1 MAYYY
6 FDSEDHIATV
16 HNADVYLLAN
26 VGNYHDFNG
35 EVIQTFKGFYL
46 TADKTFTIGGNYGNN
61 WNIYQKQSLRANKS
75 NQIFA
80 AVSFNGNGELNLSSQ
95 IGAPDGKKH
104 DDRNIKIN
112 AYNFLSN
119 DLQGKNNISEWEH
132 YKASDGALDSSFT
145 INGKSIEL
153 TLGSEVNE
161 NKDYNTSGQIADIN
175 GIYAKNTL
183 TVASHFNGYINV
195 EGYHESIGM
204 KVGTGVTNTA
214 NDTSTIAAGLRGNDA
229 VNFNGSFFGSIKAN
243 VQVHFQT
250 AAALTMQNNTIGAY
264 GVFSQESITQNNIHA
279 GTIFATANN
288 SYLDATIK
296 NSSNGN
302 LSNNTI
308 TAAGLRAKDITINQL
323 DASFNS
329 SHASTTKIEYI
340 DENAVF
346 EYSNLETNIGT
357 AKDLT
362 QKIDAAVV
370 YDTTGAGRYYYIELP
385 SSVTAEYGANV
396 EFTNGSYTGRG
407 TKTKIVNYVKNSEGK
422 YSKQEK
428 DVVLIN
434 PNDSLSMSAFWA
446 FKDYNDGYMT
456 EDITTW
462 RMGGILFTTNDVN
475 NIAAGKVSFTNDI
488 TEEMTE
494 TDNLCFS
501 AVGWQCEKVFASGDG
516 CYILNID
523 GEYVRIEAS
532 DVTFNGKYCSYTFT
546 EEDAELYDTVN
557 LTSLGFDNN
566 KIQGY
571 YEFDYTSNSI
581 TFNQS
586 NSYNSGSFAFVAAD
600 SSVNDFQINYSVTGE
615 EDSKNGT
622 LSTNDLNNILSETN
636 RENIKTNDNTLPKLV
651 LYEYKTNQNEQFNIN
666 ITVDENTL
674 IHSEANGNILKVT
687 GYLTPASNTMQN
699 NIVQAI
705 GIYGEDTLNIKDF
718 AAGSVIETFANN
730 NELWANIA
738 AGTVGDNQI
747 NSIGIY
753 GNTVNLNDFYGT
765 INVEAHD
772 NYIYKPAPGGHL
784 EYFTITGVRATNL
797 NVDRNL
803 HGIINVN
810 ATNNY
815 TGVISIANWTDRND
829 QYGSHADYY
838 FQPQHIDGIYADN
851 MSVDGFIKSTITIN
865 AVGPDF
871 ASGVYVSGT
880 LDTKGFSGDITVNS
894 MVSNAFGIYA
904 KTLKSDLGYY
914 YTFMGEDAGNDYGT
928 NPGEKKIVVALD
940 TFTVEGSI
948 FLQGVSQHHGIAT
961 RDAANIYLDGFVMTT
976 AYTGMIT
983 DFSLDNLYYMSQD
996 TNNIDLS
1003 YAVKTDF
1010 ANDVASGFKN
1020 DILQLGENATVFG
1033 IIALGGGNND
1043 LTFDDNA
1050 RFFGYVYHDTGKIN
1064 LTYALNDEQARYAGD
1079 EYAIHTI
1086 NNECDA
1092 TLSSNT
1098 TITINCNNIAE
1109 GEVYRILEYVGD
1121 SDVTDLAD
1129 AHWKTGA
1136 LTISYMG
1143 ESRLIYL
1150 NNYSGLGQI
1159 DGSNGE
1165 SIYVKVNYDTDT
1177 HTLSVKALK
1186 DANAKEDPFFTP
1198 QTLTAVNIETRIEDM
1213 LDGNGEVVKDAN
1225 GNAVKVE
1232 NEYVSLNTVNSLK
1245 TQEELTAMQIAFE
1258 HHISWRNDSEVDYVT
1273 YSKDE
1278 TTYSSTAST
1287 TLYWMCDIADYKNSA
1302 YEIVYEIVDAQGRSY
1317 SHALLRLN
1325 TVDGNKDAFNGTIE
1339 IDGNKKNPVTGRIYL
1354 VNADGK
1360 TFAEYQKEGYDPSTF
1375 VGAYYIMSY
1384 DIDNLPEGST
1394 VNYQIRDYYGDG
1406 FEISEWVNASINTQ
1420 KQEYPAFVND
1430 VNSKYMVAV
1439 NPDDNTRRIGSS
1451 IALFTWRA
1459 VESNYAVDH
1468 YNVQYF
1474 SSTEDLS
1481 GNDLKR
1487 KAIFD
1492 AYAKASKQNGW
1503 QNGVHSYV
1511 ENGKTITFD
1520 IYFGNGEIQIRE
1532 LVNSIKFSD
1541 GTEENIYNYYNFV
1554 SKNVSGTEL
1563 LASGLSNQSYI
1574 YWQVNA
1580 TDVLGT
1586 KNNYVEG
1593 GDFRIFL
1600 GDTEGP
1606 AFIDT
1611 TKLEYN
1617 KELGYAIASKEF
1629 TIKDFTWGGVTADDE
1644 KSGVRYYIVEAS
1656 PKDKNQ
1662 WTEVY
1667 HIDAHELDDI
1677 QKFNFDIAPGIYDI
1691 RVRPVDAA
1699 GNYGTPSDKI
1709 TIYAVDNE
1717 KPECTLTETKANAW
1731 TIGEG
1736 EYMQQLG
1743 WNYTFSFDPAV
1754 DPTSQDGTFQ
1764 STGINEYVIEVYYT
1778 DFNGAKNSVDWELWG
1793 LTNDPETGDLTYVR
1807 INGVNPKNNKFVPD
1821 GKYKGYQV
1829 RTDNMTYYELDS
1841 AGKPVYDEE
1850 LEGYRY
1856 NNRNYFVSISV
1867 SDKIGNTTSIIN
1879 KELNVSPEGGG
1890 DDGGSTGGS
1899 APVGVFTDIK
1909 EAVVKATHEIKE
1921 VAKPG
1926 EDSDS
1931 SSDSEGEND
1940 DNTNSKD
1947 ETVQVIGKITDAT
1960 VTLSWTDT
1968 FESPN
1973 GVYYL
1978 MQVSDSAFFNTDE
1991 TYTVLIMSSSVPNA
2005 EAWDIYYKLAGKYQN
2020 LRLYSVHES
2029 GSSSSGSTENNNNE
2043 NTTTTTAGEKWRNG
2057 SGIYTTTVI
2066 FDNLQPTAAVGMFSK
2081 PGQTF
2086 WQIKAVDKFGNET
2099 DFEAVQNLNF
2109 VSDVTKEQ
2117 IVENGTNTQPA
2128 QLEVKAEQN
2137 IVGYT
2142 VNNSKLYQN
2151 NGDQNLSFYVD
2162 NTSTLLGYEHFTAE
2176 YYNHLTGESGSY
2188 GIYAL
2193 HSENHG
2199 GSAIT
2204 QAFNC
2209 YLHNQYGEKLSD
2221 GDYTLTVKAYD
2232 FNGNFT
2238 VSEAYTF
2245 TQDTVRPVIPS
2256 TQVGSG
2262 INKVNTTIKVAF
2274 DKPTDG
2280 DPRVLT
2286 TVSWPLALDLYGIKG
2301 YVLSYRCKAINN
2313 EWQKVYVNGTDILTE
2328 NSCKI
2333 TLFNDQVYDF
2343 AIYAIDNNGNCSEER
2358 VVENVI
2364 ISYKDIDDPDFLDF
2378 NPGYTPYGTGPITIN
2393 NQLIGGGDTIDTI
2406 RVGTNN
2412 GTKNAGEMQITISNL
2427 QLINGYGPYIV
2438 LDVYEEYGGNILKN
2452 TYYFDIYS
2460 ANSAT
2465 GVTVKYLLNESG
2477 NKYHFEIRSL
2487 DGSTLQYD
2495 LHYQFDWFKE
2505 EHSNDNAFALN
2516 YARNDAEHTVKFDD
2530 VMNEATY
2537 AYFVGDDQF
2546 SNRVG
2551 YGDPNNYTRL
2561 VIGTDGKYTFKL
2573 TKEGKNPDIPE
2584 NITQY
2589 CQDTLSTVSVTIYKA
2604 TSGWTSLT
2612 YVSGFTVAYYEFENA
2627 LKDLVLTEGEY
2638 VIQVNSASAAY
2649 GANIKYNLEISTAA
2663 DKYFAEKD
2671 FADNEPD
2678 KYSYVDYNKN
2688 GIFTTADSV
2697 KEYPFKDKEG
2707 NEGEYYMAFGKL
2719 TESNTSVAA
2728 DYVGIGDAVDFT
2740 KIEVDE
2746 AGRYTF
2752 NFAKADAGTDNHL
2765 LMTIY
2770 QKVEGTTYLSALNST
2785 VIYAGTYEN
2794 TLSQYLDKG
2803 EYYLS
2808 VSAYYPDYTAVYYA
2822 VGMIKEDFGA
2832 EGNFNIADDDRFD
2845 INIVDKNTYTAN
2857 NITFTEPTGLIYL
2870 NDAYVENKQKIIVKT
2885 EELSAAQVELDKA
2898 NAAVAAINAEILY
2911 YETILADPEGIFSE
2925 EERAEYEDAL
2935 ATAEDEKNILVKA
2948 QKAAQSIVD
2957 GIHADISA
2965 AEEAIKNAGTSY
2977 EYLGFG
2983 EARNYFYLTIN
2994 HNGDYT
3000 FTLNRD
3006 LETRGAEYSNL
3017 YATIYKAN
3025 ADGNGFYAV
3034 SGLMLYNTVA
3044 SSVLTLTDLAAG
3056 EYYIEV
3062 SALEAAYGY
3071 TAKYNISIDTLAAK
3085 GEKVEFVR
3093 KNTFI
3098 KAMEYTIGDTV
3109 KLEPKPYE
3117 QHTHDDNC
3125 IKSGD
3130 DIYSSHD
3137 DDLYRYYK
3145 FTTNNT
3151 AGLFEFEFD
3160 FTDTTVS
3167 YNLYYEAEG
3176 SVNLVYV
3183 PLTRTYDTENQKYVY
3198 SAYLDADKQYYLSAS
3213 SYSYTPNEHKS
3224 YGFTIY
3230 EDAKLAQDLT
3240 AYTSDNDFAHLA
3252 DDQVLN
3258 IGTNATTAEYD
3269 RTASFDSWVGYGD
3282 VNSWRK
3288 LTLEDGG
3295 NFKLTMDNQETKS
3308 DSYVTV
3314 TVYKMAAS
3322 GTALTAVGSYAAYF
3336 SAGTETVADF
3346 GYLLLEKGDYYLHVQ
3361 NHSYY
3366 GNTEFTLT
3374 VDGVNDANN
3383 ANDDTCFIA
3392 KVDKDNTGKVYNDNT
3407 AFTDREITVGG
3418 PVSGWVGYTDEY
3430 DYFNLT
3436 VANSGYYDFKFSNT
3450 DWAQVTLYVVNPDNS
3465 TLTYVNSCYRY
3476 SADNNF
3482 AFTNQLLENDSQYVV
3497 MVQSTNSYYGGNSD
3511 YTLSISTNPNNPV
3524 VSDEFRI
3531 EQGQEGWYTFK
3542 CNGNLQT
3549 PTNFSILQYYDTLG
3563 QAYAVG
3569 MYATANKSEY
3579 LAYLSA
3585 GDYLIKSELGSNVK
3599 DGDNIDTINKIITLN
3614 NN

>member
-6 FDSEDHIATV
+6 FDSDDHIATV

-61 WNIYQKQSLRANKS
+61 WNIYQKQSLRANQN

-112 AYNFLSN
+112 AYNYLSN
-119 DLQGKNNISEWEH
+119 D
-132 YKASDGALDSSFT
+132 KASTGTDGWQQYRALEGAIEEAFT
-145 INGKSIEL
+145 INGVNI
-153 TLGSEVNE
+153 TLKTGE
-161 NKDYNTSGQIADIN
+161 NVQYNDKYNTSGQIADIN

-195 EGYHESIGM
+195 EDYHESIGM
-204 KVGTGVTNTA
+204 KNPNNQTLNTA
-214 NDTSTIAAGLRGNDA
+214 NSTSTIAAGLRGNDA
-229 VNFNGSFFGSIKAN
+229 VNFSGSFFGSIKAN

-250 AAALTMQNNTIGAY
+250 ASGKSMQNNTIGAY
-264 GVFSQESITQNNIHA
+264 GVFSQESIIQDNVHA
-279 GTIFATANN
+279 GTIFATANK
-288 SYLDATIK
+288 SYLDATIDAG
-296 NSSNGN
+296 SSNGN

-329 SHASTTKIEYI
+329 SHASVT
-340 DENAVF
+340 
-346 EYSNLETNIGT
+346 
-357 AKDLT
+357 
-362 QKIDAAVV
+362 DA
-370 YDTTGAGRYYYIELP
+370 YGYTYYYIELP
-385 SSVTAEYGANV
+385 SGLIVDDGERV
-396 EFTNGSYTGRG
+396 EFTNGGVKGNGTVREIAVYT
-407 TKTKIVNYVKNSEGK
+407 KNSDGT
-422 YSKQEK
+422 YSMQTI
-428 DVVLIN
+428 DVILIDSSN
-434 PNDSLSMSAFWA
+434 YDSLSAFYT
-446 FKDYNDGYMT
+446 FQLYNEGRVLDA
-456 EDITTW
+456 DITSWT
-462 RMGGILFTTNDVN
+462 INKVVFSSSDVGNISAGQIVMNSN
-475 NIAAGKVSFTNDI
+475 NPEDMSEDENIKYSTVHW
-488 TEEMTE
+488 E
-494 TDNLCFS
+494 
-501 AVGWQCEKVFASGDG
+501 CENRLSDG

-532 DVTFNGKYCSYTFT
+532 EVTFNGNRCSYTFT
-546 EEDAELYDTVN
+546 EEDAEIYEKID
-557 LTSLGFDNN
+557 LTSLSFNDNQ
-566 KIQGY
+566 IRGY
-571 YEFDYTSNSI
+571 YEFDYNTGAVS
-581 TFNQS
+581 FNKS
-586 NSYNSGSFAFVAAD
+586 TSYNSGKFGFVTD
-600 SSVNDFQINYSVTGE
+600 STDPNFSIDYSIEGA
-615 EDSKNGT
+615 EDSKNGS
-622 LSTNDLNNILSETN
+622 LSNSDISLINELTPKNINPKDNNSG
-636 RENIKTNDNTLPKLV
+636 LPSLL
-651 LYEYKTNQNEQFNIN
+651 LYEYTTLEHEDFNIY
-666 ITVDENTL
+666 ITVDKDIL
-674 IHSEANGNILKVT
+674 IHSEANDNILKVT
-687 GYLTPASNTMQN
+687 GDGGTPPTNTMQN

-705 GIYGEDTLNIKDF
+705 GIYGEDTLTIKDF
-718 AAGSVIETFANN
+718 TAGSIIETYAND
-730 NELWANIA
+730 NEMYAVLGK
-738 AGTVGDNQI
+738 GTITDNQI

-765 INVEAHD
+765 VYVEGKN
-772 NYIYKPAPGGHL
+772 NYIDFPDDLNG
-784 EYFTITGVRATNL
+784 TGIYTFAGIRATNL

-803 HGIINVN
+803 HGIITVN
-810 ATNNY
+810 TSNNDKCHLVSK
-815 TGVISIANWTDRND
+815 TIRND
-829 QYGSHADYY
+829 QHGTVTDYRKASI
-838 FQPQHIDGIYADN
+838 HSDGIFAN
-851 MSVDGFIKSTITIN
+851 TMTVDGFIKSTITVNSEDGSLI
-865 AVGPDF
+865 
-871 ASGVYVSGT
+871 ASGIYVQGT
-880 LDTKGFSGDITVNS
+880 LDAKGFAGDVKVYS
-894 MVSNAFGIYA
+894 YVSNAFGIYA
-904 KTLKSDLGYY
+904 ESFKSALGYY

-948 FLQGVSQHHGIAT
+948 IMQGYSQQHAIAT
-961 RDAANIYLDGFVMTT
+961 PDTANIYIDGLVFSSTYPVVV
-976 AYTGMIT
+976 T
-983 DFSLDNLYYMSQD
+983 DFALDNLYYMSQTVD
-996 TNNIDLS
+996 YVYLS

-1010 ANDVASGFKN
+1010 GNDVSSGFKN

-1109 GEVYRILEYVGD
+1109 GEVYRILEYVGAE
-1121 SDVTDLAD
+1121 DVTDLAD

-1245 TQEELTAMQIAFE
+1245 TQDELAAMQIAFE
-1258 HHISWRNDSEVDYVT
+1258 HHISWRNDGEVDYVT

-1394 VNYQIRDYYGDG
+1394 VKYQIRDYYGDG

-1459 VESNYAVDH
+1459 VESNYAVDY

-1743 WNYTFSFDPAV
+1743 WNYTFSFEPAV

-2066 FDNLQPTAAVGMFSK
+2066 FDNLQPTASVGIFSN

-2128 QLEVKAEQN
+2128 QIEVKAEQN
-2137 IVGYT
+2137 IAGYT
-2142 VNNSKLYQN
+2142 VNNSKLYVN
-2151 NGDQNLSFYVD
+2151 NGEQELSFSVN

-2188 GIYAL
+2188 GIYAM

-2199 GSAIT
+2199 GAVATKVS
-2204 QAFNC
+2204 NC
-2209 YLHNQYGEKLSD
+2209 YLYNQYGAKLSD
-2221 GDYTLTVKAYD
+2221 GDYTITIKAYD

-2238 VSEAYTF
+2238 VSESYTF

-2663 DKYFAEKD
+2663 DKYFTD
-2671 FADNEPD
+2671 INNSDD
-2678 KYSYVDYNKN
+2678 
-2688 GIFTTADSV
+2688 IFTTDSNV
-2697 KEYPFKDKEG
+2697 KEYPYKDKEG
-2707 NEGEYYMAFGKL
+2707 NEGTYYMAFGEL
-2719 TESNTSVAA
+2719 TDSNTSVIA
-2728 DYVGIGDAVDFT
+2728 DYIGIGDAVDFT

-2822 VGMIKEDFGA
+2822 VGMTKEDFGA

-2857 NITFTEPTGLIYL
+2857 NITFTEDSGLIYL

-2885 EELSAAQVELDKA
+2885 EELAAAQVELDKA
-2898 NAAVAAINAEILY
+2898 NAAVAAINAEILN
-2911 YETILADPEGIFSE
+2911 YETILADPEGILSE
-2925 EERAEYEDAL
+2925 EERADYEAAL
-2935 ATAEDEKNILVKA
+2935 ATAGDKKNILVKA

-2957 GIHADISA
+2957 GIQADISA

-3025 ADGNGFYAV
+3025 ADGNGFYAI

-3160 FTDTTVS
+3160 FTDTTVL

-3295 NFKLTMDNQETKS
+3295 NFKLTMDNKETKS

-3336 SAGTETVADF
+3336 SAGTETVSDF

-3392 KVDKDNTGKVYNDNT
+3392 KVDKDSQTGNIYNDNT

-3436 VANSGYYDFKFSNT
+3436 VDNSGYYDFNFSNT

-3476 SADNNF
+3476 SADDNF